1 LAFFVA
7 NDRRMSNLKP
17 QLLTWLICD
26 GIHIDPATGKHYIL
40 GVFSHLRARVFP
52 FHHPRMFFFLTI
64 AGLREGKH
72 MLRIS
77 VGLPM
82 EDQKP
87 IIEKEFEA
95 QNPLQ
100 RISLISEVQ
109 GMGFNAPGQYAISI
123 DIDDENLLVTTLPVL
138 GPDNN

>member
-1 LAFFVA
+1 
-7 NDRRMSNLKP
+7 MSNLKP

-26 GIHIDPATGKHYIL
+26 GVHIDPATGKNYIL
-40 GVFSHLRARVFP
+40 GVFSHLRSRLFP
-52 FHHPRMFFFLTI
+52 FRHPRMIFFLTI

-72 MLRIS
+72 KLEIT

-87 IIEKEFEA
+87 IMQREFES

-100 RISLISEVQ
+100 RICLINEIQ
-109 GMGFNAPGQYAISI
+109 GMMFEKPGQYAISI
-123 DIDDENLLVTTLPVL
+123 DIDDDNLLVTTLPIL
-138 GPDNN
+138 GPGPESN